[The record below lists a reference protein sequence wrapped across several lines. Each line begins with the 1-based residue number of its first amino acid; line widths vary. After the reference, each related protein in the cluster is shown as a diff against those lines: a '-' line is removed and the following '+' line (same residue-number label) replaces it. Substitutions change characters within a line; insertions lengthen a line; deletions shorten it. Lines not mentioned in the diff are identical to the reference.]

1 MRRKLIAL
9 ALGVAAAVGVG
20 AGLAETVTAHPA
32 TGHVALR
39 TPLVH

>member
-9 ALGVAAAVGVG
+9 ALGVAAAVAVG
-20 AGLAETVTAHPA
+20 AGLETAMAHPA